1 MSEVRYIKYDPCNG
15 FQLDPLAQTLT
26 AEQYRVAYPGNVWFH
41 KPYTGAKRSPEE
53 IHADKFGYELSGDSL
68 EQLEREHRETMNTV
82 LDWERREAAKQATR
96 MTASEIF
103 ANEAVRL
110 AGEMRAL
117 DKQEGGDHYKKLAI
131 QPVEFIC
138 KNKIG
143 YAEGN
148 IIKYVTR
155 WRDKNGVEDLQ
166 KARHYIDLLIELEGS
181 HHPDRGESHVHTR

>member
-15 FQLDPLAQTLT
+15 FQLDPFAQTRT

-41 KPYTGAKRSPEE
+41 NPYTGMKRPLEE

-68 EQLEREHRETMNTV
+68 EQLERE
-82 LDWERREAAKQATR
+82 KQA
-96 MTASEIF
+96 MQKAAF
-103 ANEAVRL
+103 DKQAAQV
-110 AGEMRAL
+110 AQKMRELDDIGSAL

-131 QPVEFIC
+131 QPIEFIF

-148 IIKYVTR
+148 VIKYVTR
-155 WRDKNGVEDLQ
+155 WRDKNGVEDLR
-166 KARHYIDLLIELEGS
+166 KARHYLDLLIEA
-181 HHPDRGESHVHTR
+181 ESGDSDA